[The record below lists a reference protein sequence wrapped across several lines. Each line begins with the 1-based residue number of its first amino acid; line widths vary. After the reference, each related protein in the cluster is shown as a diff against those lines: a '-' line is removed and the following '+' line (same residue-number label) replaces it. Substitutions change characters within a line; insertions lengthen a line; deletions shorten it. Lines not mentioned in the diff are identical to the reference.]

1 MSTFYLKRINAVFI
15 HIPKTG
21 GTSIRDG
28 VFAGQATDP
37 FHWEVWPREWPR
49 NRSFAIVRD
58 PIDRF
63 VSGWKDKAP
72 SMSAEEVFEIVSLR
86 RGNYTRPPK
95 TVSDDL
101 VHHLIP
107 QTAPE
112 YQLSKARFVGR
123 LETLSESW
131 DAIMAALE
139 VKDCASLPRLRKSV
153 RRGVDIAPELRTQLE
168 EYYREDYEWI
178 RSRFGNGE
186 LLYENGA
193 LR

>member
-1 MSTFYLKRINAVFI
+1 MKSINAVFI

-28 VFAGQATDP
+28 VFAGQVTEP
-37 FHWEVWPREWPR
+37 FHCEVWPREWPR
-49 NRSFAIVRD
+49 DRAFAVVRD

-72 SMSAEEVFEIVSLR
+72 SMSAGEVFEIVSLR

-107 QTAPE
+107 QTSPE

-123 LETLSESW
+123 FETLSESW
-131 DAIMAALE
+131 DAIMTALD
-139 VKDCASLPRLRKSV
+139 VSDCASLPRLRKSV
-153 RRGVDIAPELRTQLE
+153 RKGADLEPELRARLK
-168 EYYREDYEWI
+168 EYYRDDYEWI
-178 RSRFGNGE
+178 ASRFGNNDVI
-186 LLYENGA
+186 YENRG